1 MKKYRDCG
9 SETFNTGSSKCP
21 FVPDFIKAIILTPA
35 DMVIKDEEI
44 ETKLYELAH
53 GDRPDRIYPI
63 GIIAEYAP
71 AGGEAQVSKQGYGS
85 SQITGYSELTETWT
99 LDSYDEGLFANL
111 MQLKN
116 EKMRALFVDG
126 KNTIY
131 GEHVSETEIRGHL
144 IASVYPSGSR
154 FKTSGDNA
162 KMNVNLVY
170 SDVEK
175 AWLNPKSLMCE
186 ADMLDM
192 AKGLVWVDVVKIGT
206 SGNSY
211 KVVEHYGKF
220 DLTEM
225 YGTLLG
231 AIGAWDNLT
240 AATYSSSTG
249 ILTLTPTASLTPKL
263 KASSALFTAGIKGIE
278 QWS

>member
-9 SETFNTGSSKCP
+9 SETFNTGSSQCP
-21 FVPDFIKAIILTPA
+21 FVPDYIKVIILTPEG
-35 DMVIKDEEI
+35 MVLKDEEI
-44 ETKLYELAH
+44 ETKLFEMAH
-53 GDRPDRIYPI
+53 GDRPNRIYPV

-71 AGGEAQVSKQGYGS
+71 SGGEAQVSKQGYGS
-85 SQITGYSELTETWT
+85 SQITGYSELTEVWT
-99 LDSYDEGLFANL
+99 LNNYDEGLFANM

-126 KNTIY
+126 KNTLY
-131 GEHVSETEIRGHL
+131 GERVSETEIRGHL
-144 IASVYPSGSR
+144 LSSVYPSGSR

-186 ADMLDM
+186 VDIVDTI
-192 AKGLVWVDVVKIGT
+192 KGLVWVDVEKIGT
-206 SGNSY
+206 SGNNY

-225 YGTLLG
+225 YGLLLG
-231 AIGAWDNLT
+231 AVDVWSNVT
-240 AATYSSSTG
+240 AATYDAATG
-249 ILTLTPTASLTPKL
+249 LLTITPTASATPKL
-263 KASSALFTAGIKGIE
+263 KSASELFEAGVKGIE

>member
-21 FVPDFIKAIILTPA
+21 FVPDYIKAIILTPEN
-35 DMVIKDEEI
+35 MVLKDEEI
-44 ETKLYELAH
+44 ETKLAEMAH

-63 GIIAEYAP
+63 GTIAEYAP
-71 AGGEAQVSKQGYGS
+71 SGGEAQVSKQGYGS
-85 SQITGYSELTETWT
+85 SQITGYSELTEVWT

-116 EKMRALFVDG
+116 EKMRALFIDG

-131 GEHVSETEIRGHL
+131 GERVSATETRGHL
-144 IASVYPSGSR
+144 LSSVYPSGSR

-162 KMNVNLVY
+162 KLNINLVY

-186 ADMLDM
+186 TDIVDTV
-192 AKGLVWVDVVKIGT
+192 KGLVWVDVEKTGS
-206 SGNSY
+206 SGNNY
-211 KVVEHYGKF
+211 KIIEHYGKF

-225 YGTLLG
+225 FGPLLG
-231 AIGAWDNLT
+231 DAEAWSNVT
-240 AATYSSSTG
+240 AATYDSSAG
-249 ILTLTPTASLTPKL
+249 VLTITPTASASPKL
-263 KASSALFTAGIKGIE
+263 KPASVLFTAGIKGIE